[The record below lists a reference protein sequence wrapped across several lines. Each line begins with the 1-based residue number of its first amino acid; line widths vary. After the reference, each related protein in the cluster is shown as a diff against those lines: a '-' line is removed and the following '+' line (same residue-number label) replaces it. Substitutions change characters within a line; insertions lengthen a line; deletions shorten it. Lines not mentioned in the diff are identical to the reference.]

1 METKTIEN
9 RIDKK
14 IKTIIAEGTENKFS
28 LKDNNLSEREW
39 INKELKKVDLYYK
52 YIFGFSIIAVCVIFI
67 VNLLRTLEII
77 PTSNSNSSM
86 TSILGIIGVVASSFH
101 YKIKR
106 ERLRTALYLIDLKAE
121 IEQLKK

>member
-9 RIDKK
+9 TIDKK
-14 IKTIIAEGTENKFS
+14 IKTIIAESTENKFS
-28 LKDNNLSEREW
+28 LKDTNLSEREW
-39 INKELKKVDLYYK
+39 TIKELKKVDLYYK
-52 YIFGFSIIAVCVIFI
+52 YTFGFSIVAVCTIFI
-67 VNLLRTLEII
+67 VSLLRTLEIM

-86 TSILGIIGVVASSFH
+86 TSILGIIGVVAGSFH

-106 ERLRTALYLIDLKAE
+106 ERLRTAMYLFDLKVE

>member
-9 RIDKK
+9 TIDKK
-14 IKTIIAEGTENKFS
+14 IKTIIAESTENKFS
-28 LKDNNLSEREW
+28 LKENNLSEKEW
-39 INKELKKVDLYYK
+39 TTKELKKVDLYYK
-52 YIFGFSIIAVCVIFI
+52 YTFGFSIVAVGVIFI
-67 VNLLRTLEII
+67 VSLLRTFEIM

-86 TSILGIIGVVASSFH
+86 TSILGIIAVIASSFH

-106 ERLRTALYLIDLKAE
+106 ERLRTAMYLFDLKAE